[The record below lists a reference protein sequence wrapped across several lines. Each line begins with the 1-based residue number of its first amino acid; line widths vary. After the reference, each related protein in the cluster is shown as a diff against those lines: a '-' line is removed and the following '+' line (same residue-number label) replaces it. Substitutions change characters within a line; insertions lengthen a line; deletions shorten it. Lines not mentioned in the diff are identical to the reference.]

1 MYVNRFYRKTYKR
14 MNKRFYLKGRIDY
27 MKTILGIKVSNR
39 LDEVDRMQ
47 DVLTKQ
53 GCIIKTRLGL
63 HEQQGNSCS
72 KEGIILLE
80 LNNDTDGKCQ
90 ELENTLQAIEGLEV
104 NKMTF
109 S

>member
-1 MYVNRFYRKTYKR
+1 MEKEGYN
-14 MNKRFYLKGRIDY
+14 

-39 LDEVDRMQ
+39 LEEVNRMQ
-47 DVLTKQ
+47 DILTEQ
-53 GCIIKTRLGL
+53 GSVIKTRVGF
-63 HEQQGNSCS
+63 HQQEGNNS

-80 LNNDTDGKCQ
+80 LNNGTQCD
-90 ELENTLQAIEGLEV
+90 ELENSLKDIEGIEV